1 MDNVDVVVV
10 GAGLAGLR
18 CASTLSAAGL
28 EVTVLES
35 ADEIGGRVRT
45 DRVDGFLLDRGF
57 QVVNPWYPALRAAV
71 DVEELGVQ
79 RFPAGVRVLTDDGHR
94 TLADPLRVP
103 TDLVATLRNTA
114 TRPSELWALARWA
127 APLLTGMHRE
137 HGLVDHLLSSRP
149 DVSLGE
155 SLDRVGAHGLMR
167 AVLQRYLAG
176 VLLEDAGETSAAFA
190 MLIVRSFV
198 RGTPGLPGDG
208 AQALPHLLA
217 APLAGRI
224 RLGEAV
230 AEIGSTADGVRVTT
244 TAGTVTGRRL
254 VVATDAW
261 SAETLLGRERVAA
274 PPPKGVVTDWY
285 AVPEPPAAS
294 GILHLDVRDG
304 SGPAI
309 NACLVSAAAPTYAP
323 PGRHL
328 VQVTSLLPAGGSAA
342 PEAETRRHAAT
353 ILGASDRGWELLR
366 RHEVPHALPAQVA
379 PLQARREQR
388 IDEVTWVCGDH
399 RDTASAQGALVS
411 GARAARSVL
420 RSLRGPRL

>member
-1 MDNVDVVVV
+1 MSGLRVPCRRTGHPDAMDNVDVVVV

-57 QVVNPWYPALRAAV
+57 QVVNPWYPALHAAV

-155 SLDRVGAHGLMR
+155 SLDRAGAHGLMR

-198 RGTPGLPGDG
+198 RGTPGLPSDG

-217 APLAGRI
+217 APLSGRI

-230 AEIGSTADGVRVTT
+230 TGIGRSPDGARVTT
-244 TAGTVTGRRL
+244 AAGTVTARRL

-261 SAETLLGRERVAA
+261 TAEALLGRDRVPA

-285 AVPEPPAAS
+285 AVA
-294 GILHLDVRDG
+294 
-304 SGPAI
+304 
-309 NACLVSAAAPTYAP
+309 
-323 PGRHL
+323 
-328 VQVTSLLPAGGSAA
+328 
-342 PEAETRRHAAT
+342 
-353 ILGASDRGWELLR
+353 
-366 RHEVPHALPAQVA
+366 
-379 PLQARREQR
+379 
-388 IDEVTWVCGDH
+388 
-399 RDTASAQGALVS
+399 
-411 GARAARSVL
+411 
-420 RSLRGPRL
+420 